1 MKRRLAALLTCALMA
16 FGQRSRPVAPPA
28 APAPNPWVVDAVALD
43 ASGRPVADLA
53 AEDFEVVQGGRARQI
68 TNFTWFDT
76 RLHTAVSRSGQ
87 SAQLPALNLLP
98 DEIRRNLVVVVDD
111 LGLTPGGINAVR
123 SALRTFLGSGMSSSD
138 RMAILRSSGGSGVL
152 QQLTGDT
159 RILGN
164 AIDGIRYLGGGI
176 SAASAG
182 RASWLTL
189 RYALDGLRD
198 FTGRKVVVLFSE
210 NPGGT
215 GPSDRGMADATHAAH
230 AAAAA
235 VYAVDPLPEAS
246 GAVPAVPS
254 ALESLARD
262 TGGLFGADFARV
274 LENEQGYYAIGFQP
288 EDSSIDAS
296 GQRSP
301 ATPAVIKV
309 RRPGVVVRAR
319 AGYVSQ
325 RPRVEFPAPVEH
337 AVLLHNALAS
347 PFAGIDIRASL
358 TAVFS
363 EYPREGPSVDAIVHF
378 DLRDFSFIHD
388 FEDMYQGTAQLWM
401 AAYTDDG
408 RSTIPLERDY
418 KLTLRPAEYRY
429 CLEYG
434 LSFSLQMN
442 LPAGPG
448 AWQIRAVVADG
459 ASDRIGSAT
468 QFVETPNVR
477 QGSLALSGLILSGA
491 SPAADRG
498 PADPRADSSVR
509 IFKPGQGCT
518 FLYGVFNALTG
529 PDKQSTLEA
538 QTRIFAEGRL
548 VLDGK
553 PGRVTFGEMP
563 GGSRRQIS
571 GQLKLDPLMVP
582 GDYILQV
589 TVRDLLAPPGQPRR
603 ATQFTDFQVRQ

>member
-16 FGQRSRPVAPPA
+16 FGQRSRPAAPPA
-28 APAPNPWVVDAVALD
+28 AAAPHPWVIDAVALD
-43 ASGRPVADLA
+43 ASGRPVADLT
-53 AEDFEVVQGGRARQI
+53 AEDFEVVQGGGARKI
-68 TNFTWFDT
+68 TNLTWFDT
-76 RLHTAVSRSGQ
+76 RLHTAVSRPGQ
-87 SAQLPALNLLP
+87 AAQLPALDLLP

-111 LGLTPGGINAVR
+111 LGLSPGAINAVR
-123 SALRTFLGSGMSSSD
+123 SALKSFIGSSMSPGD
-138 RMAILRSSGGSGVL
+138 RMAILRNSGGSGVL

-159 RILGN
+159 RILVN
-164 AIDGIRYLGGGI
+164 AIDGIRYLGGST

-182 RASWLTL
+182 SASWLTL
-189 RYALDGLRD
+189 GYALRGLRD
-198 FTGRKVVVLFSE
+198 FPGRKVVVLFSE
-210 NPGGT
+210 NPGVPG
-215 GPSDRGMADATHAAH
+215 SRDRAVRDVTHAAH

-274 LENEQGYYAIGFQP
+274 LQNEQGYYAIGFQP

-309 RRPGVVVRAR
+309 RRPGVVVRSR
-319 AGYVSQ
+319 AGFLSQ

-347 PFAGIDIRASL
+347 PFAGPDIRAGL

-363 EYPREGPSVDAIVHF
+363 EYPREGPLVDAIVHF
-378 DLRDFSFIHD
+378 DPRDFSFIHD
-388 FEDMYQGTAQLWM
+388 FEDMYQGTALLWM

-408 RSTIPLERDY
+408 RSTIPMEREY

-434 LSFSLQMN
+434 LRFSSQMK

-448 AWQIRAVVADG
+448 VWQIRAVVADG

-477 QGSLALSGLILSGA
+477 QGSLALSGLVLSGA

-498 PADPRADSSVR
+498 PADSRGDSAVR
-509 IFKPGQGCT
+509 IFKPGQSCT
-518 FLYGVFNALTG
+518 FFNTA
-529 PDKQSTLEA
+529 SSV
-538 QTRIFAEGRL
+538 R
-548 VLDGK
+548 
-553 PGRVTFGEMP
+553 
-563 GGSRRQIS
+563 SRRAGRQEVDCPTEVLS
-571 GQLKLDPLMVP
+571 
-582 GDYILQV
+582 
-589 TVRDLLAPPGQPRR
+589 
-603 ATQFTDFQVRQ
+603 TQFSSGSSPAMTGCEVAPG

>member
-1 MKRRLAALLTCALMA
+1 MNRRLAALLTCALMA
-16 FGQRSRPVAPPA
+16 FGQRSRPDAPP
-28 APAPNPWVVDAVALD
+28 PAEALHPWVVDAVALD
-43 ASGRPVADLA
+43 ASGRPVADLT

-76 RLHTAVSRSGQ
+76 RLLTAVSRSGQ
-87 SAQLPALNLLP
+87 SAQLPALDLLP
-98 DEIRRNLVVVVDD
+98 DEIRRNIVVVVDD
-111 LGLTPGGINAVR
+111 LGLSPAGVNAVLG
-123 SALRTFLGSGMSSSD
+123 ALKSFIGSSMSPGD

-262 TGGLFGADFARV
+262 TGGLFGAGFARV
-274 LENEQGYYAIGFQP
+274 LQAEQGYYAIGFQP
-288 EDSSIDAS
+288 EEENSVDLS
-296 GQRSP
+296 GSGSP

-358 TAVFS
+358 TALFS
-363 EYPREGPSVDAIVHF
+363 EYPREGPLVGAIVHF
-378 DLRDFSFIHD
+378 DPRDFAFIHD

-418 KLTLRPAEYRY
+418 KLTLRPAEYRFS
-429 CLEYG
+429 LEYG
-434 LSFSLQMN
+434 LRFSSQMK

-448 AWQIRAVVADG
+448 ARQIRAVGADG
-459 ASDRIGSAT
+459 ARDRIGLAT
-468 QFVETPNVR
+468 PFFETPNVR

-518 FLYGVFNALTG
+518 FLSGVFNSLTG
-529 PDKQSTLEA
+529 PDSQSTLEA
-538 QTRIFAEGRL
+538 QTRTFAEGRL

-553 PGRVTFGEMP
+553 PGRGTFG
-563 GGSRRQIS
+563 G
-571 GQLKLDPLMVP
+571 
-582 GDYILQV
+582 
-589 TVRDLLAPPGQPRR
+589 RDRK
-603 ATQFTDFQVRQ
+603 